1 MLYPVIEY
9 AANVSQTEYGADPQ
23 KDISLK
29 VIADHAR
36 SVVIMIMDGILP
48 SNEGRGYVLR
58 RTIRRAIRHG
68 RMLGITKPFLD
79 GAVDAVIE
87 IFGDVKDFSELV
99 SKEEYIKRVIR
110 IEEERFAATLVQGI
124 DLLN

>member
-1 MLYPVIEY
+1 
-9 AANVSQTEYGADPQ
+9 
-23 KDISLK
+23 
-29 VIADHAR
+29 
-36 SVVIMIMDGILP
+36 
-48 SNEGRGYVLR
+48 
-58 RTIRRAIRHG
+58 
-68 RMLGITKPFLD
+68 MLGITKPFLD

-124 DLLN
+124 VS